1 MELLKRYVDFYGKG
15 RVVVK
20 RKQKN
25 AVQEGVQEVEM
36 DDFVSEPQSTRAAGK
51 KDMAEES
58 PDELTLLFDGNE
70 ENLGKTQPAK
80 HASPHAKND
89 QITTP
94 LLTPEPAR
102 EVDPVKAYLREMG
115 AVPLLN
121 PVEEVDIAKKIEE
134 GQRHIQSGI
143 LAIPLTLKTFKR
155 IQEELVSEERNIIAV
170 LRGLK
175 EEDHDKVRDRFLWQV
190 DEALRIDRERAA
202 LREDLRRAT
211 KKSEGVGLMVRIER
225 STHAIAALFHE
236 DLLQN
241 KVLNEILTDIKK
253 VADRFER
260 IIQRQKSES
269 EDSAKIA
276 IMIAN
281 LEDMHGIDYES
292 LAQALAQIA
301 IGEEISRAAKKE
313 LTHANLRLVV
323 SVAKKYMNRGLQLL
337 DLIQEGNI
345 GLMKAVDKFEYRR
358 GFKFSTYATWWIRQA
373 INRAIADQGRTIRIP
388 VHMIDTINRLMKGSK
403 EFMREKGRDPSP
415 EEISERMDVDIGKVR
430 NILKISKE
438 PISLDTPIGSD
449 DESNL
454 TDFIEDVD
462 AISPHEATIRDDLR
476 DQLRKVLGSL
486 TPREESVLRM
496 RFGIDTQRDLTLE
509 EVGKNFSVTRE
520 RIRQIEAKAIKKL
533 KHPNRKK
540 HLESFIKE

>member
-1 MELLKRYVDFYGKG
+1 MA
-15 RVVVK
+15 K
-20 RKQKN
+20 RKIVK
-25 AVQEGVQEVEM
+25 AVPEGGTETEM
-36 DDFVSEPQSTRAAGK
+36 GDFASEAQGTQAGSQVHVG
-51 KDMAEES
+51 DV
-58 PDELTLLFDGNE
+58 PNDLTLLFDGE
-70 ENLGKTQPAK
+70 KPKTRKRQSK
-80 HASPHAKND
+80 KQSHAGARKEKISSSPFAPG
-89 QITTP
+89 IV
-94 LLTPEPAR
+94 R

-115 AVPLLN
+115 AVPLLTSE
-121 PVEEVDIAKKIEE
+121 EEVKIAKKIEK

-143 LAIPLTLKTFKR
+143 LAIPLTLKTFKK
-155 IQEELVSEERNIIAV
+155 IQEDLVCEDRNIAAV
-170 LRGLK
+170 LRGLN
-175 EEDHDKVRDRFLWQV
+175 EEEHDKARDQFLWKV
-190 DEALRIDRERAA
+190 EESLRIDRERAA
-202 LREDLRRAT
+202 LREDLRRSAT
-211 KKSEGVGLMVRIER
+211 EADSVRLMVRIER
-225 STHAIAALFHE
+225 STHAIAALFQD

-241 KVLNEILTDIKK
+241 KVLTEILKEIKQ

-260 IIQRQKSES
+260 IMQRQKYES

-276 IMIAN
+276 TMIAN
-281 LEDMHGIDYES
+281 LEDAHGIDYDS
-292 LAQALAQIA
+292 LAQALAHIA
-301 IGEEISRAAKKE
+301 IGEEICREAKKE

-345 GLMKAVDKFEYRR
+345 GLMKAVEKFEYRR

-388 VHMIDTINRLMKGSK
+388 VHMIDTINRLLKGSK
-403 EFMREKGRDPSP
+403 EFMREEGREPSP
-415 EEISERMDVDIGKVR
+415 EEISERMDVDISKVR

-462 AISPHEATIRDDLR
+462 AISPHDATIRDDLR